1 MYHAGMPASPALST
15 PPLSLGPVA
24 AERMRRRAGD
34 AAALLRVL
42 ANEQRL
48 RVLCRLVEGECSV
61 SGLLDELAL
70 SQSALSQHL
79 AVLREA
85 GVVAT
90 RRSGQSVRYRLIEG
104 PAQDLMATLHD
115 IFCSGD

>member
-1 MYHAGMPASPALST
+1 MPRLDAASPARILSAD
-15 PPLSLGPVA
+15 VA
-24 AERMRRRAGD
+24 DPMRARAAD

-42 ANEQRL
+42 GNEQRL

-61 SGLLDELAL
+61 GGLLQELPL

-85 GVVAT
+85 GVVTT
-90 RRSGQSVRYRLIEG
+90 RREGQSVCYRLADG
-104 PAQDLMATLHD
+104 PAQAVMATLHD
-115 IFCSGD
+115 IFCAGD

>member
-1 MYHAGMPASPALST
+1 MYHARMPARPALSAPL
-15 PPLSLGPVA
+15 PPLGPVA
-24 AERMRRRAGD
+24 AERMRRRAGE

-61 SGLLDELAL
+61 GGLLDELDL

-90 RRSGQSVRYRLIEG
+90 RRSGQSVRYRLVEG
-104 PAQDLMATLHD
+104 PAQDVMATLHD